1 MTVVV
6 NGQVRDLGEG
16 ATVATVVAE
25 LAGAGASAGVGFAA
39 GIAVAVN
46 DSVVHRGTWPTTV
59 LRDGDRVEVIT
70 AVQGG

>member
-1 MTVVV
+1 MTVMV
-6 NGQVRDLGEG
+6 NGQARDLGEG

-25 LAGAGASAGVGFAA
+25 LAGAGGGSVA